1 MKRLH
6 KLYTLLLSSVLLF
19 SCSEDDLKSE
29 SVFTDLQGEK
39 NQLDNYIVDTYT
51 QDYNIAILYKFIE
64 GQSDLNY
71 NLSPASYESSVRMT
85 KLMYYLGIEPYDKI
99 TGGKDFIKSYFPKV
113 LNYIGS
119 PAYRN
124 NGTMVLG
131 TAEGGAKI
139 TMYNLNALNE
149 DRSTDI
155 EYLNFFYFHTIHH
168 EFAHIL
174 HQTRD
179 FPTSF
184 DQISGN
190 GYVSDAWSDV
200 YDDETAVEE
209 GFVSAYASKSAHED
223 FVETYSFYIT
233 LTPEQWEERTTSGGE
248 DGKVIIENKLDIVR
262 TYFLS
267 IWKIDLDELRAEI
280 LSRQE
285 NLPNFDQ
292 ISLD

>member
-1 MKRLH
+1 MKRANKFYSL
-6 KLYTLLLSSVLLF
+6 LLVCCLLSS
-19 SCSEDDLKSE
+19 CSEADLSPD
-29 SVFTDLQGEK
+29 SVFNDLEVQQ
-39 NQLDNYIVDTYT
+39 NNLDNYIKANYT
-51 QDYNIAILYKFIE
+51 TDYNIAIVYKFVE
-64 GQSDLNY
+64 AESDLNY

-85 KLMYYLGIEPYDKI
+85 KLISYLGIEPYDVV
-99 TGGKDFIKSYFPKV
+99 TGSKAFIKSYFPKI

-131 TAEGGAKI
+131 TAEGGKKI

-149 DRSTDI
+149 ETGSDI

-174 HQTRD
+174 HQTKD

-190 GYVSDAWSDV
+190 GYVSDSWSDV
-200 YDDETAVEE
+200 YDDETAVAE
-209 GFVSAYASKSAHED
+209 GFVSAYASKEANED

-233 LTPEQWEERTTSGGE
+233 LSPEQWEERISSGG
-248 DGKVIIENKLDIVR
+248 DAGKATIEAKLEIVR
-262 TYFLS
+262 NYFLN
-267 IWKIDLDELRAEI
+267 IWKIDLDVLRAEV
-280 LSRQE
+280 LRRQD

-292 ISLD
+292 ISLN